1 MGVARD
7 FDGSRVLLT
16 GGGSGIGRAL
26 AVRLA
31 TRGARLVLVGRRE
44 EQLRSAAQSVEA
56 QGATVT
62 CLAADLTMTGQ
73 PERAVDEAVAAMGGL
88 DVLVNNAGN
97 VSAGNL
103 DEIAIDDIV
112 AMVQLNLVAPI
123 LLTRAALPALRES
136 GRRGGALVVG
146 VSSGIALVGMPY
158 YATYAATKAGLSRF
172 DEALR
177 RELIGTGVSV
187 ATVYPGATETPMM
200 ATSHAG
206 PDLGFQRRPVSDVVD
221 DIVMALEAGKVEIDT
236 SQGADRHARQE
247 LNKRDPEAVDAE
259 LAPKLAALHEATRTH
274 RSM

>member
-1 MGVARD
+1 
-7 FDGSRVLLT
+7 
-16 GGGSGIGRAL
+16 
-26 AVRLA
+26 
-31 TRGARLVLVGRRE
+31 
-44 EQLRSAAQSVEA
+44 
-56 QGATVT
+56 
-62 CLAADLTMTGQ
+62 MTGQ
-73 PERAVDEAVAAMGGL
+73 PERAVGDAVAAMGGL

>member
-73 PERAVDEAVAAMGGL
+73 PERAVGDAVAAMGGL